1 MLAQTWG
8 FGTDA
13 AGVAAFAGS
22 GSPLGDLGTS
32 YIGSSMG
39 DAINLGAA
47 VSAFASSL
55 GTATGA
61 SRILYAMG
69 RDGFGPSRLG
79 TSSQRTGA
87 PAVALVVVMTIA
99 IAAIVGMR
107 LNGTNVVNAFFYP
120 GTIGVLSLLVAYI
133 VTNTGALRYLFLRGV
148 RRAPAWQ
155 VVVPVVAIAILGYTI
170 DKQVTGQTFPYDR
183 FPFVVAIWLL
193 VGLAIVVAVPGLAR
207 RIGVGLAREEGLA
220 ADDAA
225 AASGS

>member
-69 RDGFGPSRLG
+69 RDGFG
-79 TSSQRTGA
+79 SQPPGH
-87 PAVALVVVMTIA
+87 VL
-99 IAAIVGMR
+99 AAHGCAGGR
-107 LNGTNVVNAFFYP
+107 
-120 GTIGVLSLLVAYI
+120 
-133 VTNTGALRYLFLRGV
+133 
-148 RRAPAWQ
+148 
-155 VVVPVVAIAILGYTI
+155 
-170 DKQVTGQTFPYDR
+170 
-183 FPFVVAIWLL
+183 
-193 VGLAIVVAVPGLAR
+193 AR
-207 RIGVGLAREEGLA
+207 RR
-220 ADDAA
+220 DDDRHR
-225 AASGS
+225 GDHRRCG

>member
-1 MLAQTWG
+1 MSRMTR
-8 FGTDA
+8 
-13 AGVAAFAGS
+13 
-22 GSPLGDLGTS
+22 
-32 YIGSSMG
+32 
-39 DAINLGAA
+39 
-47 VSAFASSL
+47 AFASPRSV
-55 GTATGA
+55 
-61 SRILYAMG
+61 
-69 RDGFGPSRLG
+69 RDCIREAGSHR
-79 TSSQRTGA
+79 R
-87 PAVALVVVMTIA
+87 PAVA
-99 IAAIVGMR
+99 
-107 LNGTNVVNAFFYP
+107 
-120 GTIGVLSLLVAYI
+120 
-133 VTNTGALRYLFLRGV
+133 ALGDLFLRGV